1 MWLAR
6 VTLET
11 RDPYVKLKGMRAAT
25 YETVV
30 GQSKHVYQEE
40 KSSSTKAGL
49 RLLNSRAPC
58 WLFSPLS
65 RTRDVEVGSVRHPP
79 IPVCTGFAMRADLDR
94 ERQKWENFES

>member
-1 MWLAR
+1 MAS
-6 VTLET
+6 ESDT
-11 RDPYVKLKGMRAAT
+11 RNYVKLKGMRAAT

-40 KSSSTKAGL
+40 KSSSTKAGP

-58 WLFSPLS
+58 WLFSRLS
-65 RTRDVEVGSVRHPP
+65 RTRDGSWKCSTPP
-79 IPVCTGFAMRADLDR
+79 DPRVYAGFYESDLDR

>member
-1 MWLAR
+1 MVEPREGLWAWLAR

-11 RDPYVKLKGMRAAT
+11 RDPYVNLKGMRAAT

-65 RTRDVEVGSVRHPP
+65 RTRNGSWKCSTPP
-79 IPVCTGFAMRADLDR
+79 DPRVYGVL
-94 ERQKWENFES
+94 